1 MPQENNNA
9 TAGDGKDTVSPVCD
23 ENTGTNYTATP
34 DLLSLAD
41 TDENENAS
49 TDDATGD
56 EADYTDDTDDTDE
69 AVDASDEDDA
79 DAASDGEA
87 DGEDSAAPQK
97 KPSLSKEIFEWA
109 EMIVVSFCV
118 VVMIFTFIARPA
130 GVVGDSMLYT
140 LIDDEAL
147 IVSPVTDKYRYKDI
161 VVFQIPENIGKAHG
175 DAIVKRV
182 IATEG
187 QWVDVNLYTWE
198 VFVADSE
205 EALATAKPLDE
216 PYVNYVNTKGL
227 AASIEFPLQVPEGH
241 LFVMGDNRS
250 ESYDS
255 RAFGCIKE
263 EYVMGKVIVRLWPL
277 SKFGKVD

>member
-9 TAGDGKDTVSPVCD
+9 TAGDGKDTVSHIYD
-23 ENTGTNYTATP
+23 ENTDINDSAAP
-34 DLLSLAD
+34 DVLSLTDAD
-41 TDENENAS
+41 ESDNVS
-49 TDDATGD
+49 TDDDVTC
-56 EADYTDDTDDTDE
+56 DDTDDADDAGCGDDDTDE
-69 AVDASDEDDA
+69 TIQVT
-79 DAASDGEA
+79 DGETE
-87 DGEDSAAPQK
+87 GEASAAPQK
-97 KPSLSKEIFEWA
+97 KSSLSKEIFEWA

-130 GVVGDSMLYT
+130 VVVGDSMLYT